1 MATIQKL
8 SNNSGVSYR
17 VLIRKKGLKA
27 ISKTFS
33 TKRLASQFALKIES
47 DTKAQQAFGG
57 VSNTTTFIFASK
69 DYLLNR
75 YPGIRPPRS
84 HEGRIEYWDK
94 WFKDKR
100 LIDITK
106 TDIASGLKELPDRLS
121 NTTVNKYKAA
131 ASVVLSYA
139 CREFDLPD
147 NPVRHIRSLSEPS
160 GRVRFLS
167 DSERKRLFNACIGSQ
182 WDKLYLLVMMAI
194 TTGSR
199 KGELMNLR
207 WIDIDFD
214 RQTAYVE
221 TTKNGQPKVLPLTDE
236 VVKELNRF
244 RDQEPA
250 LIFNSDIKPNKPYEF
265 YKLWKKALEQAEI
278 NDFRFHDLRHTTAS
292 YLAQN
297 GASLLEIADVLGHKQ
312 IQMTKRYAHL
322 CIDHKKKLIKKC
334 FGEM

>member
-57 VSNTTTFIFASK
+57 ASNTTTFKIASK

-75 YPGIRPPRS
+75 YLGIRPPRS

-106 TDIASGLKELPDRLS
+106 SDITSGLKELPDRLS
-121 NTTVNKYKAA
+121 NTTINKYKAA
-131 ASVVLSYA
+131 ASVVFSYA
-139 CREFDLPD
+139 CREYDLPD
-147 NPVRHIRSLSEPS
+147 NPVRHIRSLPEPR
-160 GRVRFLS
+160 GRIRFLS
-167 DSERKRLFNACIGSQ
+167 DDERSRLFEACRASN
-182 WDKLYLLVMMAI
+182 WDKLYPLVLLAI
-194 TTGSR
+194 TTGAR
-199 KGELMNLR
+199 KGELLGLR
-207 WIDIDFD
+207 WCDVDFD
-214 RQTAYVE
+214 RQTAFIN
-221 TTKNGQPKVLPLTDE
+221 TTKNGQPKVLPLTDS
-236 VVKELNRF
+236 VVVELSRF
-244 RDQEPA
+244 KDQEPE
-250 LIFNSDIKPNKPYEF
+250 LIFNSQIKPDKPYEF
-265 YKLWKKALEQAEI
+265 RKQWIKALDKSEI

-297 GASLLEIADVLGHKQ
+297 GATLLEIGEILGHKQ

-322 CIDHKKKLIKKC
+322 CIDHKQRLINRV
-334 FGEM
+334 MTTM